1 MHLSTREQSQNS
13 NPSLSDS
20 RALIFFCQFW
30 PHVMRVEKSLEKI
43 VIDHEELPRQE
54 EEESESKKHLKAKRL
69 SKGKSEEEW
78 LMILSQETRR
88 MLVPLIRNGRG
99 M

>member
-43 VIDHEELPRQE
+43 VIDHEELPCW
-54 EEESESKKHLKAKRL
+54 KKRADFCFPW
-69 SKGKSEEEW
+69 SCYFTPIS
-78 LMILSQETRR
+78 
-88 MLVPLIRNGRG
+88 
-99 M
+99 